1 MLARG
6 IRSYHRPTRLEDAL
20 SLAAQGAVA
29 LAGGTRVLAS
39 AVEAPNVLDLAALNL
54 TRVDSED
61 GDLVMGAMTTLQ
73 EVIESPRAYEGTAGL
88 LPAACRVHSASR
100 MIRGMATLGGE
111 SVHSAHD
118 SEVAAAPLGAGQ

>member
-39 AVEAPNVLDLAALNL
+39 PVEAPNVLDLAALDL

-61 GDLVMGAMTTLQ
+61 GDLVMGPTPKHRWAYACSKSS
-73 EVIESPRAYEGTAGL
+73 SPRAPTKAR
-88 LPAACRVHSASR
+88 PACSRPRAACTPRP
-100 MIRGMATLGGE
+100 G
-111 SVHSAHD
+111 
-118 SEVAAAPLGAGQ
+118 